1 MCMFCLFFFSVLIQ
15 QLSCACISFQSIVSN
30 RARMLLSCYVSTGG
44 FFSSIC
50 SPNGKERCEC
60 IKYAVGYFCQ
70 FGECIFFKMLY
81 VDFGCKLFVFF
92 SLFKKFLSLIK
103 RKKTHRMTYLQM
115 VSLSKKRKNGE
126 KKRATDSLAYPGH
139 SCVEYYERT
148 TE

>member
-1 MCMFCLFFFSVLIQ
+1 MYVLFVFLFGFNSATKLCLYIFSINCVKPRAYVVILLCIDRWFFF
-15 QLSCACISFQSIVSN
+15 
-30 RARMLLSCYVSTGG
+30 
-44 FFSSIC
+44 SIC